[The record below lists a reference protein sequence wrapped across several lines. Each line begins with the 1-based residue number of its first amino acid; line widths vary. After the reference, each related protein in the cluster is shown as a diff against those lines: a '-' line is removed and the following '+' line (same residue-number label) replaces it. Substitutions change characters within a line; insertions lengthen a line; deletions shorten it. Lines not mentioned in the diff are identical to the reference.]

1 MPRIAP
7 NYRVMAY
14 AKLIGPSPVSTP
26 SSLLRSGTRSREI
39 PDDLLREASLRLGIL
54 SLLGAVLW
62 TVGTLAG
69 HLAAGALAGGN
80 HAAWASFETTDTI
93 AVVMVIVS
101 LSLFAY
107 ARRSKQ
113 DPTVILGHRSRLSC
127 SELAGAWHALAC
139 RFASA
144 WLHAYHADLMG
155 RRAPPDV
162 RGNRAGAAAQNA
174 RRRFARGVNE
184 SHRNVDRARQGCM
197 GFWIPERCVVD
208 ALP

>member
-107 ARRSKQ
+107 AHRSKQ
-113 DPTVILGHRSRLSC
+113 DPTVILDIGLGYLVLSSLALGMLWHVGSPPPGAPGVHGILDPRS
-127 SELAGAWHALAC
+127 
-139 RFASA
+139 
-144 WLHAYHADLMG
+144 
-155 RRAPPDV
+155 V
-162 RGNRAGAAAQNA
+162 R
-174 RRRFARGVNE
+174 
-184 SHRNVDRARQGCM
+184 C
-197 GFWIPERCVVD
+197 
-208 ALP
+208 

>member
-1 MPRIAP
+1 MVGLDPVRGRPIVPRIAP

-80 HAAWASFETTDTI
+80 HGAWASLETTDAI

-113 DPTVILGHRSRLSC
+113 DSTAMLGLVLRQFLLGSPGPCMLRS
-127 SELAGAWHALAC
+127 
-139 RFASA
+139 
-144 WLHAYHADLMG
+144 
-155 RRAPPDV
+155 
-162 RGNRAGAAAQNA
+162 
-174 RRRFARGVNE
+174 
-184 SHRNVDRARQGCM
+184 
-197 GFWIPERCVVD
+197 
-208 ALP
+208 